1 MTLHLLLAET
11 SGSGGL
17 FTSLGLNLQTFIFDL
32 VAFLLTA
39 WVVGKWVFPPLTRAL
54 DAKKDDLEATA
65 RHESDA
71 KKALEE
77 AEKAAAHTLV
87 KARESADEIIAAAHA
102 DAATQ
107 LEAARAKAEAQTE
120 RMISEAR
127 DQLTRDVQKARGEL
141 KAETAKLVAGATENL
156 LGEKLDTKHDTA
168 LISRSLEAEK

>member
-1 MTLHLLLAET
+1 MQFHFLIAEAT
-11 SGSGGL
+11 SGGL
-17 FTSLGLNLQTFIFDL
+17 SALGLNLQTFIFDM

-54 DAKKDDLEATA
+54 DAKKDELEATA

-71 KKALEE
+71 KKALEQ
-77 AEKAAAHTLV
+77 AEQSAATTLS
-87 KARESADEIIAAAHA
+87 KARESADEIIAVAHA

-107 LEAARAKAEAQTE
+107 LDAARAKAEAQTD

-156 LGEKLDTKHDTA
+156 LGEKLDSKHDAA
-168 LISRSLEAEK
+168 LIGRSLEEGK